1 MDMPGVCQVPESSG
15 EQCKMEETGSEVI
28 SGIPMTL
35 EVKGQV
41 KVKVKVLLLL
51 QAEEDVLAETITLQ
65 ILL

>member
-1 MDMPGVCQVPESSG
+1 
-15 EQCKMEETGSEVI
+15 MEETGSEVI